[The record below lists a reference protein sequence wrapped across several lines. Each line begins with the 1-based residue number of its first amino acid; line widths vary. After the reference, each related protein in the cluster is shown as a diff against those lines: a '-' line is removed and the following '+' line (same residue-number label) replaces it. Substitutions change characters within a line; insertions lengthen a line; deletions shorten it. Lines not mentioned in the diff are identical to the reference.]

1 MLQYSDEGES
11 SARIALESFRV
22 LWTVSKIWTK
32 KEKSRVVKRTRLG
45 KPLKELVGRGGFE
58 PPTNGL
64 KVVFFSYTSE
74 NGIN

>member
-1 MLQYSDEGES
+1 MLQYLDESES

-32 KEKSRVVKRTRLG
+32 KEKSRRLLRVHLG
-45 KPLKELVGRGGFE
+45 KALKELVGRGGFE

-64 KVVFFSYTSE
+64 KVVSFSFTSK
-74 NGIN
+74 NDSN